1 MGRAF
6 HVHAATH
13 RSHQG
18 LGTGPGL
25 ALTDFHPRSSLVFT
39 ARCLSSSAIVSSAIC
54 TCFSMSLTVSSEA
67 LSLDFF
73 TLFIALVR
81 TLLKESLALLVFC
94 LASFT
99 SISLQTHFGMGTRIN
114 VPSTSGFRF
123 IPLSLIAL
131 IAAAQ
136 GPLTSGKLAI
146 FTKISCGDF
155 MEIWL
160 IWFKAS
166 FPSAVTTV
174 LILRVLLKLSLSAS
188 NTDFIS
194 SSTSSKL
201 IISSTK
207 AVLIFTLVW
216 DCPFPLARKSTSTAA
231 MVAIWGVNQRKE
243 DLSVSLSL
251 SVTLPVE

>member
-1 MGRAF
+1 MGEGERCQC
-6 HVHAATH
+6 ATH
-13 RSHQG
+13 GIHQK
-18 LGTGPGL
+18 LV
-25 ALTDFHPRSSLVFT
+25 DFHPRSSLVFT
-39 ARCLSSSAIVSSAIC
+39 ARCLSSSATVSSAIC
-54 TCFSMSLTVSSEA
+54 TCFSISLMVSSETV
-67 LSLDFF
+67 SFDFF
-73 TLFIALVR
+73 SLFIALVR
-81 TLLKESLALLVFC
+81 TFRKESLALLVFC

-99 SISLQTHFGMGTRIN
+99 SISLQTYWGMGTRIS

-136 GPLTSGKLAI
+136 GHLTSGKLAI
-146 FTKISCGDF
+146 FTKINCGDF

-188 NTDFIS
+188 ITDFMS
-194 SSTSSKL
+194 SFTSSKL

-216 DCPFPLARKSTSTAA
+216 DCPFPLAK
-231 MVAIWGVNQRKE
+231 K
-243 DLSVSLSL
+243 
-251 SVTLPVE
+251 

>member
-1 MGRAF
+1 IGEGDRCQC
-6 HVHAATH
+6 ATH
-13 RSHQG
+13 GIHQK
-18 LGTGPGL
+18 L
-25 ALTDFHPRSSLVFT
+25 ADFHPRSSLVFT
-39 ARCLSSSAIVSSAIC
+39 ARCLSSSATVSSAIC
-54 TCFSMSLTVSSEA
+54 TCFSISLMVSSETV
-67 LSLDFF
+67 SFDFF
-73 TLFIALVR
+73 SLFTALVR
-81 TLLKESLALLVFC
+81 TFRKESLALLVFC

-99 SISLQTHFGMGTRIN
+99 SISLQTYWGMGTRIS

-136 GPLTSGKLAI
+136 GHLTSGKLAI
-146 FTKISCGDF
+146 FTKINCGDF

-166 FPSAVTTV
+166 FPSAVTTAICYSPGEV

-188 NTDFIS
+188 ITDFMS
-194 SSTSSKL
+194 SFTSSKL

-216 DCPFPLARKSTSTAA
+216 DCPFPLAKKKWRDVKSKDT
-231 MVAIWGVNQRKE
+231 K
-243 DLSVSLSL
+243 
-251 SVTLPVE
+251 

>member
-1 MGRAF
+1 VGQAEKSTCCCWPLMG
-6 HVHAATH
+6 
-13 RSHQG
+13 SQ
-18 LGTGPGL
+18 
-25 ALTDFHPRSSLVFT
+25 PRSSLVFT
-39 ARCLSSSAIVSSAIC
+39 ARCLSSSATVSSAIC
-54 TCFSMSLTVSSEA
+54 TCFSMSLMVSSEV
-67 LSLDFF
+67 LSFDFF
-73 TLFIALVR
+73 SLFIALVR
-81 TLLKESLALLVFC
+81 TFRKESLALLVCC

-99 SISLQTHFGMGTRIN
+99 SISRQTYLGMGTRIR
-114 VPSTSGFRF
+114 VPSNSGFRF

-136 GPLTSGKLAI
+136 GHLTSGKLAI

-174 LILRVLLKLSLSAS
+174 LILRVLLKLSLSTS
-188 NTDFIS
+188 VTDFIS

-207 AVLIFTLVW
+207 AVLIFTLAW
-216 DCPFPLARKSTSTAA
+216 DCPFPLARKSTFS
-231 MVAIWGVNQRKE
+231 K
-243 DLSVSLSL
+243 
-251 SVTLPVE
+251 

>member
-1 MGRAF
+1 MGEGERCQF
-6 HVHAATH
+6 ATH
-13 RSHQG
+13 GIHQN
-18 LGTGPGL
+18 LV
-25 ALTDFHPRSSLVFT
+25 DFHPRSSLVFT
-39 ARCLSSSAIVSSAIC
+39 ARCLSSSATVSSAIC
-54 TCFSMSLTVSSEA
+54 TCFSISLMVSSETV
-67 LSLDFF
+67 SFDFF
-73 TLFIALVR
+73 SLFIALVR
-81 TLLKESLALLVFC
+81 TFRKESLALLVFC

-99 SISLQTHFGMGTRIN
+99 SISLQTYWGMGTRIS

-136 GPLTSGKLAI
+136 GHLTSGKLAI
-146 FTKISCGDF
+146 FTKINCGDF

-188 NTDFIS
+188 ITDFMS
-194 SSTSSKL
+194 SFTSSKL

-216 DCPFPLARKSTSTAA
+216 DCPFPLAK
-231 MVAIWGVNQRKE
+231 K
-243 DLSVSLSL
+243 
-251 SVTLPVE
+251 